1 MDMSQ
6 KTTKK
11 INNLWKRFCNW
22 DPNYSDYIRNT
33 AWSVSSSILVTLALK
48 LETWKRTELL
58 LLTAGFICFFIS
70 ALLFTKIGNFIK
82 KQQSKFSDLKL
93 ITRSKNNFN
102 DTTGVNGPVEI
113 HIDDLEQDVLK
124 KRKDYP
130 NFLEFG
136 QYLGNISLN
145 DKVKDKKFPA
155 ILSTGFLLFF
165 IGFSF
170 AVIATISAKKNGTQ
184 QADNKSKENMVEQS
198 PEIINPIKGDSVKV
212 FPDTCASKN
221 KDTFPAKDTS
231 LKVKSKRL

>member
-1 MDMSQ
+1 MSEN
-6 KTTKK
+6 TTKK

-48 LETWKRTELL
+48 LETWNTTELL
-58 LLTAGFICFFIS
+58 LLSAGFIFFFVS

-102 DTTGVNGPVEI
+102 DATGVNGPVEI
-113 HIDDLEQDVLK
+113 HIDDLEKDDSK

-145 DKVKDKKFPA
+145 DKVKKKKFPS
-155 ILSTGFLLFF
+155 ILFTGFLLFVL
-165 IGFSF
+165 GFAF
-170 AVIATISAKKNGTQ
+170 AAFATYSAKKNMKQ
-184 QADNKSKENMVEQS
+184 QIDIPSKENVIEQS

-212 FPDTCASKN
+212 LPDTSASKN
-221 KDTFPAKDTS
+221 KDTFPAQDTS
-231 LKVKSKRL
+231 LKLKSKKL

>member
-1 MDMSQ
+1 MSQ
-6 KTTKK
+6 NTTKK

-48 LETWKRTELL
+48 LETWHKKDLL
-58 LLTAGFICFFIS
+58 LLSAGFISFFIS
-70 ALLFTKIGNFIK
+70 AILFTKIGNFIK

-102 DTTGVNGPVEI
+102 DTKGDNGPVEI
-113 HIDDLEQDVLK
+113 HIDDLEKDDSK

-145 DKVKDKKFPA
+145 DKVKEKKFPT

-165 IGFSF
+165 IGFNVG
-170 AVIATISAKKNGTQ
+170 A
-184 QADNKSKENMVEQS
+184 
-198 PEIINPIKGDSVKV
+198 SV
-212 FPDTCASKN
+212 AS
-221 KDTFPAKDTS
+221 S
-231 LKVKSKRL
+231 